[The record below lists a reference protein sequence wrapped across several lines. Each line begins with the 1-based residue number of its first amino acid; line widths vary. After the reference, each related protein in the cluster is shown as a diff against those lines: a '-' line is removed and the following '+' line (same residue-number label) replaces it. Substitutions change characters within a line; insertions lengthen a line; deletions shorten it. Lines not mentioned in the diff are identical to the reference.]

1 MADGGVAVG
10 PSLMS
15 LLWLALVLLSIPA
28 ALWLLRRSGWGGLRS
43 GAAAAPLMR
52 VLSQTPLGPQQRL
65 VLLEVGEGE
74 ARCRLLLGV
83 TAQQVSV
90 LHQLP
95 AGPADAAPAAD
106 ALPVDA
112 AFRRLLEGWRRS
124 GPVQPVRENDHA
136 S

>member
-65 VLLEVGEGE
+65 VLVEVGEGE
-74 ARCRLLLGV
+74 SRCRLLLGV

-95 AGPADAAPAAD
+95 AGPADASPATD

>member
-43 GAAAAPLMR
+43 GTTTMPLMR
-52 VLSQTPLGPQQRL
+52 VLSQTSLGPQQRL
-65 VLLEVGEGE
+65 VLVEVGEGDS
-74 ARCRLLLGV
+74 RCRLLLGV

-95 AGPADAAPAAD
+95 AGPADALPAAGMP
-106 ALPVDA
+106 PVDA

-124 GPVQPVRENDHA
+124 GPVPSARENDHA
-136 S
+136 R

>member
-65 VLLEVGEGE
+65 VLVEVGEGE
-74 ARCRLLLGV
+74 SRCRLLLGV

-95 AGPADAAPAAD
+95 AGPADASPATDAP
-106 ALPVDA
+106 PVDA

>member
-1 MADGGVAVG
+1 
-10 PSLMS
+10 MS

-28 ALWLLRRSGWGGLRS
+28 AMWLLRRSGWGGLRP
-43 GAAAAPLMR
+43 GASAASSMR

-65 VLLEVGEGE
+65 VLIEIGEGE
-74 ARCRLLLGV
+74 SRCRLLLGV

-95 AGPADAAPAAD
+95 AGPADAHPVAGAP
-106 ALPVDA
+106 PVDA
-112 AFRRLLEGWRRS
+112 AFRRLLEGWHRS
-124 GPVQPVRENDHA
+124 GSMQSARESDHA

>member
-65 VLLEVGEGE
+65 VLVEVGEGE
-74 ARCRLLLGV
+74 SRCRLLLGV
-83 TAQQVSV
+83 TAQQISV

-95 AGPADAAPAAD
+95 AGPADAHPAAG

-124 GPVQPVRENDHA
+124 GPVQPARENDHA

>member
-1 MADGGVAVG
+1 MCAESTRQSPIDLRDGIAVD
-10 PSLMS
+10 
-15 LLWLALVLLSIPA
+15 LAPVQFDYG
-28 ALWLLRRSGWGGLRS
+28 RSGFRIRDTGNTLQ
-43 GAAAAPLMR
+43 
-52 VLSQTPLGPQQRL
+52 V
-65 VLLEVGEGE
+65 EVGEGE

-95 AGPADAAPAAD
+95 AGPADASPATD